1 MSKRTQYWINS
12 GIVKSNGSSENGH
25 YRSLDKVVWDI
36 LKCCGIDCCNNVF
49 PGSENDITNVT
60 NTGTNIQLTTSG
72 GNTVGNLDL
81 CPIVKTCETV
91 TTIGTPTLSNNILSI
106 PYTNETGITS
116 TVTVDLTSL
125 ATDISIQGITYD
137 TLTNTWT
144 ITQTDGSTSTIT
156 WNDILTDVDFCPA
169 VKSCETV
176 TTLINNGDGT
186 ATYFNES
193 GTSTTFP
200 IGGVSVVDNGDGT
213 YTVTLADNSTVV
225 IGDTSITNYNDL
237 TTLPKHQ
244 IGNYVNET
252 GTIIPIYET
261 VSFITPIVSGHGIA
275 TYQDEAGATTT
286 VQETITEYQDNTLI
300 PNNIGRYRDE
310 TGIFV
315 DVNENLTSINN
326 TIVGHKIADYTNEL
340 GTTININET
349 ITNLVDNGD
358 GTITYTNENGVD
370 TTISITD
377 LLVTTTELFTVNAGT
392 TNVSTDN
399 SLGEQTVTVGDILH
413 FWSSNGS
420 INFNVQAG
428 SVVTDFNTESSI
440 IPYTPTFPLTSTNV
454 QDAIDALANNTH
466 VPVTTIDSPTI
477 NFTQSGVDFQTITA
491 DFVGANTATIGQV
504 PTSDGNGNINW
515 TTPTVTVLA
524 DNGLTEV
531 SGTIKLGGSLI
542 ETTDIYTA
550 HNPFTISDTSVGG
563 LNCQVD
569 RSWGFDNY
577 KSGFGLGYL
586 NENIHTTYEV
596 AGIKYYD
603 ELGQENCDG
612 TIVSHKELYPTVGND
627 KTFTDFRRGQITNA
641 YTDGVGT
648 VNVLEVTNT
657 NVKAF
662 SAAPSGTTEITASG
676 GAGKVQASDSLY
688 LEGGRVA
695 YLVAPQKLYVQ
706 PNNVGTATVGDVFTM
721 VGVNGEAE
729 WKPKSNNAW
738 LLNGN
743 AGTDGGVTDFLG
755 TTDAQNLV
763 LKVDNTAI
771 AKFHNGYLG
780 IAVNDVSTN
789 NANGL
794 NSFVAGESNTI
805 NGEAGAAFGAGN
817 TGVDFSFLTGQSN
830 TDNVGAFVY
839 GAENVVDGRFSMVS
853 GFRNNVKSPY
863 ESVFGNLTTNYAA
876 VNPNDWNIN
885 DRLFTIGNG
894 DYNTNI
900 RHNALTIY
908 KDGRFI
914 LNTDT
919 TNTTPIQNTWF
930 GINGTLAQN
939 FNHIRTPKDLA
950 AFSTEHTPSGNYA
963 VFGSMAANSGISINN
978 TKQFVFATTTSTNST
993 NLSAT
998 TTIGNYSNSGFLFG
1012 GGTTAASTLDV
1023 SGTVGVSN
1031 IRVNTANPVLTTANT
1046 AYHFVSGASGTV
1058 DMTAHKVDNRI
1069 IVLTNYSGSNL
1080 TLSDAVRTGSATTTT
1095 NLNNESTIIIT
1106 YDGVEFYRIN

>member
-1 MSKRTQYWINS
+1 MKNVLNIFFLLLCLQCVFAN
-12 GIVKSNGSSENGH
+12 NGGDETACIS
-25 YRSLDKVVWDI
+25 
-36 LKCCGIDCCNNVF
+36 F
-49 PGSENDITNVT
+49 VT
-60 NTGTNIQLTTSG
+60 KN
-72 GNTVGNLDL
+72 
-81 CPIVKTCETV
+81 ETV
-91 TTIGTPTLSNNILSI
+91 EVEIPITYVQSTVIVFAGQVGTTANTPP
-106 PYTNETGITS
+106 PYTPNTLNPS
-116 TVTVDLTSL
+116 RL
-125 ATDISIQGITYD
+125 AY
-137 TLTNTWT
+137 N
-144 ITQTDGSTSTIT
+144 
-156 WNDILTDVDFCPA
+156 
-169 VKSCETV
+169 
-176 TTLINNGDGT
+176 
-186 ATYFNES
+186 
-193 GTSTTFP
+193 TTFHVLWGFNGGTWQKIP
-200 IGGVSVVDNGDGT
+200 LNGGVS
-213 YTVTLADNSTVV
+213 YTA
-225 IGDTSITNYNDL
+225 GA
-237 TTLPKHQ
+237 
-244 IGNYVNET
+244 
-252 GTIIPIYET
+252 
-261 VSFITPIVSGHGIA
+261 GIA
-275 TYQDEAGATTT
+275 
-286 VQETITEYQDNTLI
+286 
-300 PNNIGRYRDE
+300 
-310 TGIFV
+310 
-315 DVNENLTSINN
+315 
-326 TIVGHKIADYTNEL
+326 IVGTVISNTGDLSAANECN
-340 GTTININET
+340 TA
-349 ITNLVDNGD
+349 
-358 GTITYTNENGVD
+358 
-370 TTISITD
+370 
-377 LLVTTTELFTVNAGT
+377 F
-392 TNVSTDN
+392 
-399 SLGEQTVTVGDILH
+399 
-413 FWSSNGS
+413 
-420 INFNVQAG
+420 
-428 SVVTDFNTESSI
+428 SVVGGDLQLKDNCSVLQIAVTDI
-440 IPYTPTFPLTSTNV
+440 APM
-454 QDAIDALANNTH
+454 
-466 VPVTTIDSPTI
+466 
-477 NFTQSGVDFQTITA
+477 QTA
-491 DFVGANTATIGQV
+491 A
-504 PTSDGNGNINW
+504 
-515 TTPTVTVLA
+515 
-524 DNGLTEV
+524 NGLYLDADTV
-531 SGTIKLGGSLI
+531 KLGGSLI

-550 HNPFTISDTSVGG
+550 HNPFTISDTSVGVLG
-563 LNCQVD
+563 CQVD

-688 LEGGRVA
+688 LESGRVA

-930 GINGTLAQN
+930 GINGTLSQN
-939 FNHIRTPKDLA
+939 FNHIRTPKDGTLA
-950 AFSTEHTPSGNYA
+950 AFSTEHISSGNYA
-963 VFGSMAANSGISINN
+963 VFGSTAGNSGISINN
-978 TKQFVFATTTSTNST
+978 TKQFVFTTTAGTSST
-993 NLSAT
+993 NLGPT
-998 TTIGNYSNSGFLFG
+998 TTIANYSNSGVLVG
-1012 GGTTAASTLDV
+1012 GGAAATSTFEVQGSIAYKLV
-1023 SGTVGVSN
+1023 TIN
-1031 IRVNTANPVLTTANT
+1031 ANYA
-1046 AYHFVSGASGTV
+1046 
-1058 DMTAHKVDNRI
+1058 
-1069 IVLTNYSGSNL
+1069 
-1080 TLSDAVRTGSATTTT
+1080 ATTTDRVIVCNNGGT
-1095 NLNNESTIIIT
+1095 NITVTLPDPTNCIGRLYTVTRADNSNGNITVQVTGGDQIQGLNGNMGGSTTIT
-1106 YDGVEFYRIN
+1106 GLGNHDDWCVTFMAATVGANDVWMRLD